1 MKRESRR
8 KYWERTRQVG
18 GRTRVSIRES
28 PDGFASIP
36 LHEVFVCHDPET
48 EERKQRRLLLAK
60 ALAGNGSALTEL
72 RALRVTRWERGG
84 KVVIQNGQN
93 GALALDRK

>member
-1 MKRESRR
+1 MKRRSRR
-8 KYWERTRQVG
+8 KYWERTREVG
-18 GRTRVSIRES
+18 GRTRVSLRES
-28 PDGFASIP
+28 HDPFAGIP
-36 LHEVFVCHDPET
+36 RHELFAGHDPET
-48 EERKQRRLLLAK
+48 EERKQRRVLLAK
-60 ALAGNGSALTEL
+60 ALAGNGTALTEL